1 MVAESAVPVMGE
13 TVVCKV
19 TRVLDYGAFVEL
31 VEFNNVKG
39 FIHISQISNAWVKNI
54 RNHVREGQIRATK
67 VLSFNQEK
75 GQIDLSLTKVS
86 SEAQRIRI
94 EEWKQLKR
102 AKKLIELLAQ
112 GEKTG
117 FEEAWDAI
125 ALPLLAE
132 YDSLPFALQQI
143 AAEGE
148 QAAQSIAPKWRQPL
162 VSLVQKSITVPERIV
177 SGKIELH
184 SLQPNG
190 VELIKNAL
198 LQGIDA
204 AAKGS
209 IELFYVKSGKY
220 EIRAKGHDF
229 KAAEKRLNSVAN
241 AITQSAKE
249 KGFEAKF
256 EAA

>member
-1 MVAESAVPVMGE
+1 MVAESALPVLGE

-19 TRVLDYGAFVEL
+19 VHVLDYGAFVEL
-31 VEFNNVKG
+31 IEFNNAKG

-54 RNHVREGQIRATK
+54 RNHVREGQIRAAK
-67 VLSFNQEK
+67 VLSFNREK
-75 GQIDLSLTKVS
+75 GQIDLSLTKVG

-102 AKKLIELLAQ
+102 AKKLIELLGQ

-117 FEEAWDAI
+117 FEEAWAAI
-125 ALPLLAE
+125 AIPLMAE

-148 QAAQSIAPKWRQPL
+148 QAAQSIAQKWRLPL
-162 VSLVQKSITVPERIV
+162 VALVQKSITVPERIV

-204 AAKGS
+204 TAKGS
-209 IELFYVKSGKY
+209 VEIFYVKGGKY

-229 KAAEKRLNSVAN
+229 KSAEKRLNSVAN

-249 KGFEAKF
+249 KGFESKF

>member
-1 MVAESAVPVMGE
+1 MVAESTAPVLGE

-19 TRVLDYGAFVEL
+19 THVLDYGAFVEL

-54 RNHVREGQIRATK
+54 RNHVREGQIRAAK

-86 SEAQRIRI
+86 SEQQRVRI

-112 GEKTG
+112 GEKSS
-117 FEEAWDAI
+117 FEEAWNAI
-125 ALPLLAE
+125 AVPLLAE

-143 AAEGE
+143 AAQGE
-148 QAAQSIAPKWRQPL
+148 SSAQAIDPKWRQPL

-209 IELFYVKSGKY
+209 IELFYVKGGKY